1 MSASKP
7 CTFMLNSFSV
17 SLIAPTPYKYS
28 LSISKMPSTVQQVEV
43 MVVNQAVVPPQGH
56 RRWKLLSVLRSN
68 AGSVSSAH
76 SSAVWPRK
84 VIPSRVLIFLC
95 EKWL

>member
-28 LSISKMPSTVQQVEV
+28 LSISKMPSIVQQEV
-43 MVVNQAVVPPQGH
+43 MVVNQTVVPPQGH

-68 AGSVSSAH
+68 AGSVI
-76 SSAVWPRK
+76 SAVWPRK
-84 VIPSRVLIFLC
+84 VIPSQVLIFLC

>member
-68 AGSVSSAH
+68 AGSVN
-76 SSAVWPRK
+76 SAVWPRK

>member
-1 MSASKP
+1 
-7 CTFMLNSFSV
+7 
-17 SLIAPTPYKYS
+17 
-28 LSISKMPSTVQQVEV
+28 MPSIVEQEV

-68 AGSVSSAH
+68 AGSVI
-76 SSAVWPRK
+76 SAVWPRK
-84 VIPSRVLIFLC
+84 VIPSQVLIFLC